1 MCFNMVFHYVY
12 DGIWT
17 NHLVFLIQ
25 VLTRD
30 IHTKVVYNIQGLSV
44 LLHLHYLLLL
54 YQVYAGVSH
63 VDIYLQIIQDGFVC
77 YVNLAGHKINDK
89 EIQNSRSLL
98 SSIMIQYYNKLC
110 FNIIWIRLSNVNT
123 PQAIHLFKQIVY
135 LFSVNIS
142 FYF

>member
-1 MCFNMVFHYVY
+1 MCFNMVFRYVY

-30 IHTKVVYNIQGLSV
+30 IHTKVVYRDY

-63 VDIYLQIIQDGFVC
+63 VDIHLQII
-77 YVNLAGHKINDK
+77 
-89 EIQNSRSLL
+89 
-98 SSIMIQYYNKLC
+98 
-110 FNIIWIRLSNVNT
+110 
-123 PQAIHLFKQIVY
+123 
-135 LFSVNIS
+135 
-142 FYF
+142 